1 MGLVSDVF
9 EDLRIIERLKGH
21 SAIGHNRYSTTG
33 SSHSVNIQP
42 LLFNYKDDYIAIAH
56 NGNFV
61 NINSLRKV
69 LQEKGTLFQ
78 TTTDTE
84 IIVHLMAQS
93 QERRLEDK
101 IIDAF
106 SRVSGA
112 YSIVIMTKRK
122 LIAVRDPHG
131 FRPFCLGK
139 INGSYIFTSES
150 CALDLIG
157 GEYMRDIEP
166 GEVIVADKEGLRSLK
181 LENYP
186 RLSYCI
192 FEFVYFSRPDSKI
205 FGEFV
210 DKTRRKLGKNLALE
224 KPADADIVIAVPDSS
239 NTAALGYSS
248 RSNIKFEIGLIRNH
262 YIGRTFIN
270 PSQSLRDL
278 GVKIKFNPVGGVLKG
293 RRVVVV
299 EDSIVRGTTLQKLT
313 KLLRKAGAKEV
324 HVRVSS
330 PPIKYPCFYGLDFPT
345 REELIANKM
354 SVPQIKEF
362 LEVNSL
368 EYLSIDGLLSSVSC
382 GQENFCT
389 ACFSGDYPVPV
400 TETADKSVFEALKLD

>member
-1 MGLVSDVF
+1 
-9 EDLRIIERLKGH
+9 
-21 SAIGHNRYSTTG
+21 
-33 SSHSVNIQP
+33 
-42 LLFNYKDDYIAIAH
+42 
-56 NGNFV
+56 
-61 NINSLRKV
+61 
-69 LQEKGTLFQ
+69 
-78 TTTDTE
+78 
-84 IIVHLMAQS
+84 
-93 QERRLEDK
+93 
-101 IIDAF
+101 
-106 SRVSGA
+106 
-112 YSIVIMTKRK
+112 
-122 LIAVRDPHG
+122 
-131 FRPFCLGK
+131 
-139 INGSYIFTSES
+139 
-150 CALDLIG
+150 
-157 GEYMRDIEP
+157 
-166 GEVIVADKEGLRSLK
+166 VADEEGLRSLK